1 MLRILL
7 AASCLFSL
15 TAVASAGWPCYGCR
29 IVRPVVIAPVPVVQ
43 PVAVTPVVIQPQPV
57 NATIVRRVYRTP
69 IRDGLFGRY
78 RVLLTP
84 AQPSCTNGDCG
95 QGGQVTPSGQSVIQ
109 PTPDPKAE

>member
-29 IVRPVVIAPVPVVQ
+29 IVRPVVIAPVPVVVQ
-43 PVAVTPVVIQPQPV
+43 PQPVVIQPQPV

-78 RVLLTP
+78 RVLLSPT
-84 AQPSCTNGDCG
+84 QPSCTNGNCG
-95 QGGQVTPSGQSVIQ
+95 TGGQVTPSGQSVIQ